1 MAIGTALALTGLGI
15 AAAGSVAS
23 SAIGAH
29 AAGSA
34 ADKQAKAATEAGN
47 LAQSSAATAAG
58 GVDDAAKS
66 ATNSVYQTAG
76 TVDDLLAKIP
86 DTVKKQ
92 LAPYLHLGESGAS
105 GLEDLLAKGGPLDQK
120 FAFDPKNIENTPGYQ
135 FTFNQGME
143 AIKRAASAQGKSLGG
158 GTLKSLA
165 LYGEDA
171 AKTVYGQEFQRSLD
185 TFNTNRQSTALRLS
199 GLLDTTRM
207 GQSSA
212 TDVANTDEAIGV
224 AQAANRTNAA
234 RYGADVGLNAAK
246 YRGDTGMD
254 AARIA
259 GGAKESAAAAQ
270 AAGTVGAANAWSSGL
285 SGVANDV
292 GSFLTFKDLLSSAS
306 NKNKGVYSPAWNLPV
321 RTSRTATVPSYYEWA
336 MGNTNPEGE

>member
-1 MAIGTALALTGLGI
+1 MSIGTTAAVVGASIIGGTSLAGGI
-15 AAAGSVAS
+15 IGS
-23 SAIGAH
+23 H

-47 LAQSSAATAAG
+47 LAQSSATTAAG

-120 FAFDPKNIENTPGYQ
+120 FSFDPKNIENTPGYQ

-185 TFNTNRQSTALRLS
+185 TFNANKDATRIKLS

-207 GQSSA
+207 GEQAA
-212 TDVANTDEAIGV
+212 TDVGNTEEAIGV
-224 AQAANRTNAA
+224 AQGVNRTNAA

-246 YRGDTGMD
+246 YRGDTGLE

-259 GGAKESAAAAQ
+259 AGAKESAAAAS
-270 AAGTVGAANAWSSGL
+270 AAGTVGAANAWSNGISNIG
-285 SGVANDV
+285 GDV
-292 GSFLTFKDLLSSAS
+292 GSYLTYKSLLNPRVQA
-306 NKNKGVYSPAWNLPV
+306 GPAP
-321 RTSRTATVPSYYEWA
+321 SYVPSYYDLSTGKVPLGPPPDVNWA
-336 MGNTNPEGE
+336 PGSG